1 MTDAEI
7 EAAARV
13 LTAIYVDKTY
23 FGNDAFVREQ
33 LIEASLGLW
42 VSAARAALA
51 AADGAAWQ
59 PIETAL
65 RDRMIL
71 VYLPSNTS

>member
-1 MTDAEI
+1 MTDAAV

-23 FGNDAFVREQ
+23 FGNDASVREQ
-33 LIEASLGLW
+33 LIETSWGRW

-51 AADGAAWQ
+51 AAEGAL
-59 PIETAL
+59 AL
-65 RDRMIL
+65 AAAAPCTPPTIPL
-71 VYLPSNTS
+71 EPTK